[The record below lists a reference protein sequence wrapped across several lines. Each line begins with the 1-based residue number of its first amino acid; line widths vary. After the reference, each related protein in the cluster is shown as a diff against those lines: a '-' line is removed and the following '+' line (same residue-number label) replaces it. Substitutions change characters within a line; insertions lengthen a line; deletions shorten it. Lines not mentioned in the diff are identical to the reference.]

1 MEKSRGV
8 SSSLEE
14 DKFVRRC
21 QGGKDG
27 RKESKSRLTLF
38 FFTPSLHKSFH
49 RVGSKRK
56 AAPALSNRISFATW
70 RSYFIVDS
78 GRIFKKNRN
87 SCLSTLDYSVCC
99 KDIEGIA
106 RDRSLCLR

>member
-1 MEKSRGV
+1 MERRK
-8 SSSLEE
+8 
-14 DKFVRRC
+14 VRVV
-21 QGGKDG
+21 
-27 RKESKSRLTLF
+27 LLVF
-38 FFTPSLHKSFH
+38 FLKASLHKSFH
-49 RVGSKRK
+49 RRRLKEKSCSR
-56 AAPALSNRISFATW
+56 AQNRISFATW